1 VRTTGLPENNF
12 AVLDYAFGDPGERV
26 LVDQKTLTAGMAN
39 SLSDLVF
46 GGVALRAPLAVDPK

>member
-26 LVDQKTLTAGMAN
+26 LVGQKTLTAGMPN
-39 SLSDLVF
+39 S
-46 GGVALRAPLAVDPK
+46 